1 MSHHCHITWPVS
13 IWQQREHLLLWYEHA
28 SLWQVWASACCR
40 FLTCHTRLQ
49 GIKFFWSVLSV
60 RKSFTQSWL
69 AVFSLLVAAV
79 KRLRSA
85 LACRRKDMS
94 RAYILFGR
102 HYLSSHVVK
111 YEPSLLHFCS
121 VHHKQMLRSTVRWHS
136 SHITLQHHKN
146 LQLHLSITVS
156 MVVR

>member
-1 MSHHCHITWPVS
+1 MRHTHGCRESKFFGLYCQCEKVSLSHD
-13 IWQQREHLLLWYEHA
+13 WQCFPCLWRLSSDCGQLLL
-28 SLWQVWASACCR
+28 V
-40 FLTCHTRLQ
+40 
-49 GIKFFWSVLSV
+49 GG
-60 RKSFTQSWL
+60 
-69 AVFSLLVAAV
+69 
-79 KRLRSA
+79 
-85 LACRRKDMS
+85 RKDMS

-102 HYLSSHVVK
+102 HYLSSHIIK